1 MVYPNP
7 ASTEVNI
14 ELTDEVDLSEIN
26 TSIEIYD
33 ANYNKELTIKEMQ
46 KQLKISTD
54 GLNKGFHYVLLRY
67 KGQKYTQKVKI
78 EK

>member
-14 ELTDEVDLSEIN
+14 EFTDEVDLSDKN

-33 ANYNKELTIKEMQ
+33 ANYNKELTVMELQ
-46 KQLKISTD
+46 KNLKINTG
-54 GLNKGFHYVLLRY
+54 GLNNGFHFILLKY
-67 KGQKYTQKVKI
+67 KGQKYTQKIKL